1 MKGDQNFALKLS
13 EEVKVLGRVEFRA
26 GVNLEDIEVFFD
38 GLLAVESAQIPLQ
51 LTRVRR
57 VLFFE
62 P

>member
-26 GVNLEDIEVFFD
+26 GANLEDIEVFFD
-38 GLLAVESAQIPLQ
+38 ALLAVESAQISLQ

>member
-13 EEVKVLGRVEFRA
+13 EEVKVLGRVEFSA

-38 GLLAVESAQIPLQ
+38 ALLAVESAKIPLQ